1 MASKDYLVIIQWK
14 ICYKNMS
21 IISKGLG
28 FGELQ
33 MWGEILNLE
42 EALAAGEII

>member
-1 MASKDYLVIIQWK
+1 
-14 ICYKNMS
+14 MS

-33 MWGEILNLE
+33 MWGKILNLE